1 MMTSTHNAPGTSV
14 IALAWV
20 ASVAA
25 RVRRGSWE
33 ESQKKG
39 VTGEGEGKEVSS
51 SPLPLPL
58 PFFFFFFRSRSNF
71 RAITRL
77 ETLARQAIIPLNS
90 LSPPGNHI
98 QYNLL
103 IYSTVV
109 F

>member
-1 MMTSTHNAPGTSV
+1 MSPGTSV

-39 VTGEGEGKEVSS
+39 VTGVGAGKEVSS

-58 PFFFFFFRSRSNF
+58 PFFFFFFF
-71 RAITRL
+71 APALTFA
-77 ETLARQAIIPLNS
+77 E
-90 LSPPGNHI
+90 
-98 QYNLL
+98 
-103 IYSTVV
+103 
-109 F
+109 

>member
-1 MMTSTHNAPGTSV
+1 MSPGTSV

-58 PFFFFFFRSRSNF
+58 PFFFFFFFRSRSNF
-71 RAITRL
+71 RGITRL
-77 ETLARQAIIPLNS
+77 ETLATQAIIPLNS
-90 LSPPGNHI
+90 LSHPGNHI
-98 QYNLL
+98 QYTLL